1 MLSTKKLLY
10 KLLQMPFVIEEGVVG
25 VANYRKWSDGTLEQW
40 GIIQIPASAGNAS
53 TSVSLASPFVNTDY
67 IVQITG
73 GYNATG
79 VVILAENN
87 FSNGN
92 RERTASSFKVSAYKN
107 GFAYYVGFSFYVIGK
122 WK

>member
-1 MLSTKKLLY
+1 MTSTIRNLPSIVEQGAIGY
-10 KLLQMPFVIEEGVVG
+10 CIF
-25 VANYRKWSDGTLEQW
+25 RKWSDGTLEQW
-40 GIIQIPASAGNAS
+40 GITQIPASAGNAS

-92 RERTASSFKVSAYKN
+92 RERTASSFRVSAYKS
-107 GFAYYVGFSFYVIGK
+107 GFAYYIGFSFYVIGK

>member
-1 MLSTKKLLY
+1 MISKIKNLPSI
-10 KLLQMPFVIEEGVVG
+10 IEEGAIG

-40 GIIQIPASAGNAS
+40 GIAQIPASAGNAS
-53 TSVSLASPFVNTDY
+53 TSVSLAIPFVNTDY

-79 VVILAENN
+79 AVILAENN

-92 RERTASSFKVSAYKN
+92 RERTASSFKVSAYKD